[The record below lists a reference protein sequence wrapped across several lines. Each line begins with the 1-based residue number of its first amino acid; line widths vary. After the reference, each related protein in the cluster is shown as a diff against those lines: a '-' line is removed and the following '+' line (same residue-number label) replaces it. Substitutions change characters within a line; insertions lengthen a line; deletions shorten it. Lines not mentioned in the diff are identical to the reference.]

1 MRDDQD
7 HGPIQPGRAGDFG
20 QVLAQGH
27 DLPGLAA
34 SRRGGHRHGGWR
46 PSIRMICS
54 SAPAT
59 SVVTEKICL
68 GAFAKAMAMTAA
80 VVAGSGAIV
89 ANGGGGN
96 GLHLL
101 DILA

>member
-1 MRDDQD
+1 
-7 HGPIQPGRAGDFG
+7 
-20 QVLAQGH
+20 
-27 DLPGLAA
+27 
-34 SRRGGHRHGGWR
+34 
-46 PSIRMICS
+46 MICT

-59 SVVTEKICL
+59 SVVTKKICL
-68 GAFAKAMAMTAA
+68 GAFAKAMATTAP

-89 ANGGGGN
+89 ENGDGGN